1 MGRAS
6 RSAGTHTQC
15 SSAPTSMPAA
25 WGWMIG
31 MFSGAGVCFLPFFAI
46 GSSSLGSRGESK
58 ILLRKDTL
66 GGGALRGARL
76 FHLDRTSAERWR
88 EANMELN
95 SQKRL
100 CQACEQRGMALS
112 TAQRDSLTHYLTLLR
127 RWRPHLNLT
136 GLRDAERMLEV
147 LIVESLDF
155 LQGDFFLPGMYV
167 LDLGTGAGVP
177 GIPLAICRP
186 DIHVTLL
193 DRSEKKITFLRRV
206 VASLH
211 LENCQPCCST
221 AEDLARRLPPEER
234 FDIVVSRGVGSVSYL
249 MRLTASLLKPGGLLL
264 LRKPLHTPE
273 LQEAELLRTS
283 QTWGSIE
290 TLPLPWSASPPWVLL
305 SIVRGLSARCC
316 SSRRASHSATLS
328 WSARRA

>member
-1 MGRAS
+1 
-6 RSAGTHTQC
+6 
-15 SSAPTSMPAA
+15 
-25 WGWMIG
+25 
-31 MFSGAGVCFLPFFAI
+31 
-46 GSSSLGSRGESK
+46 
-58 ILLRKDTL
+58 
-66 GGGALRGARL
+66 
-76 FHLDRTSAERWR
+76 
-88 EANMELN
+88 MELN
-95 SQKRL
+95 YQKRL
-100 CQACEQRGMALS
+100 CQACEQRGIALS
-112 TAQRDSLTHYLTLLR
+112 TVRLASLTQYLTLLL

-136 GLRDAERMLEV
+136 GLRDAERMLDV

-155 LQGDFFLPGMYV
+155 LQGNFFLPGMYV

-186 DIHVTLL
+186 DMHVTLL

-221 AEDLARRLPPEER
+221 AEDLARRLLPEER

-249 MRLTASLLKPGGLLL
+249 MRLTVSLLKPGGRLL
-264 LRKPLHTPE
+264 LRKALHTPE

-290 TLPLPWSASPPWVLL
+290 TLPIPWSASPSWALL
-305 SIVRGLSARCC
+305 SIVRGL
-316 SSRRASHSATLS
+316 
-328 WSARRA
+328 

>member
-1 MGRAS
+1 
-6 RSAGTHTQC
+6 
-15 SSAPTSMPAA
+15 
-25 WGWMIG
+25 
-31 MFSGAGVCFLPFFAI
+31 
-46 GSSSLGSRGESK
+46 
-58 ILLRKDTL
+58 
-66 GGGALRGARL
+66 
-76 FHLDRTSAERWR
+76 
-88 EANMELN
+88 MELN
-95 SQKRL
+95 YQKRL
-100 CQACEQRGMALS
+100 CQACEQRGIALS
-112 TAQRDSLTHYLTLLR
+112 TARLDGLTHYLTLLL

-136 GLRDAERMLEV
+136 GLRDAERMLDV

-155 LQGDFFLPGMYV
+155 LQGDFFLPGMSV

-186 DIHVTLL
+186 DMHVTLL

-221 AEDLARRLPPEER
+221 AEDLARRLLPEER

-249 MRLTASLLKPGGLLL
+249 MRLTVSLLKPGGRLL
-264 LRKPLHTPE
+264 LRKVLHTSE

-305 SIVRGLSARCC
+305 SIVRGL
-316 SSRRASHSATLS
+316 
-328 WSARRA
+328 